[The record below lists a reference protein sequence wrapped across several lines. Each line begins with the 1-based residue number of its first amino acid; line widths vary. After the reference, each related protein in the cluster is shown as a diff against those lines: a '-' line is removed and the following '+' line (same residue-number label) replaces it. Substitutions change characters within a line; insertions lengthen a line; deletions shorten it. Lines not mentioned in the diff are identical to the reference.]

1 MTYSSAMFKTK
12 KQSLQSA
19 QINKYKSLANLVNIK
34 PGDKILEI
42 GCGWGGFSE
51 YIAMNYKANVTAL
64 TISKN
69 QYFAVKQNLQK
80 KQLQQFV
87 DVKLMDYRDLK
98 GTYDKIVS
106 IEMFEAVG
114 ERYWSVFFKK
124 LYDNLKLNG
133 RIGLQTITIDEKFFQ
148 TYKKFPDFIQTYIF
162 PGGMLP
168 SVSVIK
174 NIMSNNGLNIEKK
187 IMFGSDYAETLKRWK
202 GSFQE
207 SLLEIKK
214 QGFNETFLR
223 MWSYYLS
230 YCEGGFRSGNIDVG
244 QFLIKKN

>member
-80 KQLQQFV
+80 
-87 DVKLMDYRDLK
+87 
-98 GTYDKIVS
+98 
-106 IEMFEAVG
+106 
-114 ERYWSVFFKK
+114 
-124 LYDNLKLNG
+124 
-133 RIGLQTITIDEKFFQ
+133 
-148 TYKKFPDFIQTYIF
+148 
-162 PGGMLP
+162 
-168 SVSVIK
+168 
-174 NIMSNNGLNIEKK
+174 NNC
-187 IMFGSDYAETLKRWK
+187 S
-202 GSFQE
+202 
-207 SLLEIKK
+207 SLL
-214 QGFNETFLR
+214 
-223 MWSYYLS
+223 M
-230 YCEGGFRSGNIDVG
+230 
-244 QFLIKKN
+244 

>member
-1 MTYSSAMFKTK
+1 
-12 KQSLQSA
+12 
-19 QINKYKSLANLVNIK
+19 
-34 PGDKILEI
+34 
-42 GCGWGGFSE
+42 
-51 YIAMNYKANVTAL
+51 MNYKANVTAL

-133 RIGLQTITIDEKFFQ
+133 RIGLQTITIDEK
-148 TYKKFPDFIQTYIF
+148 IF
-162 PGGMLP
+162 
-168 SVSVIK
+168 
-174 NIMSNNGLNIEKK
+174 
-187 IMFGSDYAETLKRWK
+187 
-202 GSFQE
+202 
-207 SLLEIKK
+207 
-214 QGFNETFLR
+214 
-223 MWSYYLS
+223 
-230 YCEGGFRSGNIDVG
+230 
-244 QFLIKKN
+244 

>member
-51 YIAMNYKANVTAL
+51 YIAMNYKVNVTAL

-133 RIGLQTITIDEKFFQ
+133 RIGLQTITIDENFFKP
-148 TYKKFPDFIQTYIF
+148 TKNSLISFKPIF
-162 PGGMLP
+162 
-168 SVSVIK
+168 
-174 NIMSNNGLNIEKK
+174 
-187 IMFGSDYAETLKRWK
+187 F
-202 GSFQE
+202 
-207 SLLEIKK
+207 LEACS
-214 QGFNETFLR
+214 R
-223 MWSYYLS
+223 
-230 YCEGGFRSGNIDVG
+230 
-244 QFLIKKN
+244 QFLL